1 MSNGPVGRCG
11 AWLAAMVFL
20 FASAV
25 TGLAEP
31 APSREYQIKA
41 VFLFNFAQFVEWP
54 PDAFPEANSPLV
66 IGVLGEDPFGQAL
79 DETVRGEQV
88 GSRPLLIRRWRRIED
103 IGPCHIL
110 YISSSE
116 QLHREKIIARLN
128 ARSTLTVGD
137 GEDFARRGGMIR
149 FFTDHNR
156 IRLQIN
162 LEAVRAARLT
172 ISSKLLRPAEI
183 VAGTGGGP

>member
-1 MSNGPVGRCG
+1 MSSGLTGRCG
-11 AWLAAMVFL
+11 AWLAVLAFVFGCGAAGHAQP
-20 FASAV
+20 AS
-25 TGLAEP
+25 
-31 APSREYQIKA
+31 SREYQIKA

-54 PDAFPEANSPLV
+54 ADAFPEANSPLV

-79 DETVRGEQV
+79 DETVHGEQV
-88 GSRPLLIRRWRRIED
+88 GSRPLLIQRWRRIED
-103 IGPCHIL
+103 VGPCHIL
-110 YISSSE
+110 YISTSE
-116 QLHREKIIARLN
+116 QSRRDKIIAQLN
-128 ARSTLTVGD
+128 ARSTLTVSD
-137 GEDFARRGGMIR
+137 SEDFARHGGMIR

-183 VAGTGGGP
+183 VAGNGGVP